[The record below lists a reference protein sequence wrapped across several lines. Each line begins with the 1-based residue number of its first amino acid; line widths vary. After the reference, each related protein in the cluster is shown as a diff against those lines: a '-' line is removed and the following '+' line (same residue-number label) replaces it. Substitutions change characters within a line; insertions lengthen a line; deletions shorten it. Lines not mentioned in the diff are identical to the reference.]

1 MDYVDTRTQVEV
13 LQDLFSDFHKDVH
26 GFRPRFPT
34 SEQWNSAEWL
44 QQQIDQLHQY
54 LELRKATFAQ
64 REQLREEGWHIPEDC
79 AMCAAYAFY
88 LEGIRETERKELYG
102 EYA

>member
-1 MDYVDTRTQVEV
+1 MDPRTEVEK
-13 LQDLFSDFHKDVH
+13 LQDTFSDFYKDVH

-44 QQQIDQLHQY
+44 QQQIDSLHAG
-54 LELRKATFAQ
+54 LEQQKGTFAG
-64 REQLREEGWHIPEDC
+64 REQLRDEGWHVPEDC
-79 AMCAAYAFY
+79 PMCAAYAFY